1 MNEEKTATTY
11 KEYKNG
17 SEQVAG
23 LGRLGCYKA
32 LDYLNK
38 LLKKDIYYSEELE
51 DSVVFIES
59 YINRIEKENLKYKE
73 EKRLIL
79 KDIKEWISCAKN
91 EKLEG
96 DYTHKQYWDMFET
109 ILRKTFNKYNTE
121 NLTDDDLKYNHYL
134 EKENNELILE
144 NQKYKARWEN
154 LKNWIKS
161 LPINEDNFDIILE
174 CIYNEYGKIGITKKA
189 ILEKMIDLE
198 EE

>member
-59 YINRIEKENLKYKE
+59 YINRIEKE
-73 EKRLIL
+73 
-79 KDIKEWISCAKN
+79 
-91 EKLEG
+91 
-96 DYTHKQYWDMFET
+96 
-109 ILRKTFNKYNTE
+109 
-121 NLTDDDLKYNHYL
+121 
-134 EKENNELILE
+134 
-144 NQKYKARWEN
+144 KARWEN

-161 LPINEDNFDIILE
+161 LPINEDNFDIIPE
-174 CIYNEYGKIGITKKA
+174 CIYNEYGKVGITKKA

-198 EE
+198 EKQSDE